1 MALLAPQPA
10 EFEPAEPR
18 CHVCGEPA
26 DAARPLVRGGCA
38 CRGGAGV
45 GAAHLACLVDAA
57 RADAELWLECRCE
70 QYLTGEAALGLS
82 QARLDLAEA
91 ETAQSDAVD
100 AERIDAQTQMVLALA
115 ASGDYID
122 SSRAVKL
129 GRETLVAARR
139 LALEPERRALLAKH
153 ALAVAYAAIG
163 DHASVLAQ
171 RTEAL
176 AGWRSLR
183 GQMHDETVR
192 AMEHVARAHAEA
204 RRPDAALPI
213 LAKAVAFRS
222 AGGVGDA
229 AALAAC
235 RMDLA
240 NMHMELADH
249 DTALPLFVLA
259 LEAREG
265 ELGSSHPHTLLAMV
279 QLGTCIS
286 RMGAQDAAAG
296 LLETG
301 ASGLKALF
309 GTNHPWSALAKGQ
322 LEMNRRAIAVDCDVV
337 VAKRSPIPRRR
348 RTQFS
353 PGAPVMAQ
361 LCHVRSLP
369 ALNGTDVSVQSISNE
384 TGKYTVLQTTADNAL
399 AKMYLGADKLNF
411 TPGTGVLVTSRDSEL
426 FGRKGHVQ
434 SSKDGQFTVEFQCR
448 SEPAKL
454 PFDDVRA
461 FAIVTDKEGVDSNTI
476 LSHWHGLTTA
486 AASAEALADRV
497 DLMLDAWEVEEESL
511 K

>member
-322 LEMNRRAIAVDCDVV
+322 LEMNRRAIAVDRDVV

-399 AKMYLGADKLNF
+399 AKIYLGADKLSF
-411 TPGTGVLVTSRDSEL
+411 APGTGVLVTSRDSEL